1 MSINSR
7 RKTIDGEERSLQDY
21 EGNVLLIVNTAS
33 KCGFT
38 PQKNSLHELYEEIG
52 KGEFETL
59 GFHVINSMRLQRGD
73 CGFLFKNGEVSF
85 PTMFGKV
92 DVQGKHAHPLFQY
105 LMTDTKIF

>member
-7 RKTIDGEERSLQDY
+7 RKTIDGEERPLQDY

-59 GFHVINSMRLQRGD
+59 GFHVINSMVKIRAATRRLRI
-73 CGFLFKNGEVSF
+73 F
-85 PTMFGKV
+85 
-92 DVQGKHAHPLFQY
+92 VQKR
-105 LMTDTKIF
+105 